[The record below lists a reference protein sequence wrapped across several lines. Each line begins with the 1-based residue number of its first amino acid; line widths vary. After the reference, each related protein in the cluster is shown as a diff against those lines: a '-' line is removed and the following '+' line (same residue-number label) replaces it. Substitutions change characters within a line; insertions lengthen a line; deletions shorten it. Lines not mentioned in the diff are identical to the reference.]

1 MKIISVT
8 GFMKHFEKIITED
21 DGGRGQ
27 DHMVL
32 WLKKRGIH
40 YVLNYGWKTST

>member
-21 DGGRGQ
+21 GGRRGQ
-27 DHMVL
+27 DHMV
-32 WLKKRGIH
+32 
-40 YVLNYGWKTST
+40 